1 MRKFRHKE
9 ENEMFSDELLEKIF
23 VDERLRNVPLEYQ
36 STVLN
41 TVQDAI
47 ESRVSENPE
56 MSREE
61 ILNDIRNRD

>member
-1 MRKFRHKE
+1 
-9 ENEMFSDELLEKIF
+9 MFSDELLEKIF
-23 VDERLRNVPLEYQ
+23 IDERLRNVPLEYQ

-47 ESRVSENPE
+47 EERILENPD

-61 ILNDIRNRD
+61 ILNDIRNRE

>member
-1 MRKFRHKE
+1 
-9 ENEMFSDELLEKIF
+9 MFSDELLEKIF
-23 VDERLRNVPLEYQ
+23 IDERLRNVPLEYQ

-47 ESRVSENPE
+47 EERISENPD